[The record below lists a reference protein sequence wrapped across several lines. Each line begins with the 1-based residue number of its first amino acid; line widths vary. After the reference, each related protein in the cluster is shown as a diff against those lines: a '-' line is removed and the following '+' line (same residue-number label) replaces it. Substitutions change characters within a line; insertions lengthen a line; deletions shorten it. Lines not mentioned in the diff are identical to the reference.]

1 MTTKTIFRMYVT
13 IMLVMKVT
21 SKVSIFSVK
30 LNVYFVSFAEGQ
42 GYCPFHSENIR
53 EPLAASRRRPPLR
66 GSGHPCGVPFRPCG
80 PHFTPTGFSLTLVDM
95 AARLLRG

>member
-1 MTTKTIFRMYVT
+1 MSNMTTKTIFRMYIT

-21 SKVSIFSVK
+21 IKVSIFSVK

-53 EPLAASRRRPPLR
+53 EPCIQWRIYM
-66 GSGHPCGVPFRPCG
+66 
-80 PHFTPTGFSLTLVDM
+80 VD
-95 AARLLRG
+95 AFNTVFF